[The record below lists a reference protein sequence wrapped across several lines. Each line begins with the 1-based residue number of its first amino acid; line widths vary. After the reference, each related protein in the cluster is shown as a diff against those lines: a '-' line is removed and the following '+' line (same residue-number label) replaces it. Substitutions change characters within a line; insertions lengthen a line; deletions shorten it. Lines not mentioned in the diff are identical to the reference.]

1 MSEQDLLSIL
11 EQIHAKQEGFCGIL
25 TGISL
30 PDLVQM
36 LCQVPCGNKKIFF
49 QSPKGNGSIYFM
61 DGEIVH
67 AEASG
72 CNPENGEE
80 AFYELL
86 CRGDGTFIVTDANH
100 APKTIQAPWHA
111 LLMEAMRRTDEKAAA
126 FSSRVTEVMIVDDS
140 RLFANVLEKALTE
153 QCNARVV
160 GKAVDGKTALG
171 LLKTISP
178 DLLTIDIT
186 MPVMAGDSLLKNIMI
201 RSPAPVLLMSSMSSG
216 TMPKILEFLRLGAV
230 DYIPK
235 PTSEAEWSECLER
248 LKRHVQDVGHYS
260 LRHISRA
267 KAIMPVMH
275 KREVLERA
283 ERLLVVLGGVG
294 GMLEIQRF
302 LPGLC
307 GLEGIGILIFQD
319 MAEGF
324 LQPLV
329 DYLSKSF
336 CFSMSAMKH
345 GDIIQGNACKIASW
359 KHTWRLDAFQ
369 NRVSVSAVPDESPLD
384 FNVFL
389 NDVAKCYES
398 NLYVLI
404 LSGARLDVEAGL
416 QEVVTHGGHIFLQK
430 ADSAIFADPLL
441 QIAALELEE
450 ASIDPAKIA
459 EILMT
464 AH

>member
-11 EQIHAKQEGFCGIL
+11 EQIHTKQEGFCGIL

-36 LCQVPCGNKKIFF
+36 LCQVPCGNKKISF
-49 QSPKGNGSIYFM
+49 QSQKGNGAIYFT

-67 AEASG
+67 AETSG
-72 CNPENGEE
+72 CNPQSGEE

-86 CRGDGTFIVTDANH
+86 CWREGRFIVTDAN
-100 APKTIQAPWHA
+100 PVLKTIQAPWHA
-111 LLMEAMRRTDEKAAA
+111 LLMEAMRRTDERAA
-126 FSSRVTEVMIVDDS
+126 SSNSRPTDIMIVDDS
-140 RLFANVLEKALTE
+140 RLFVNVLEKALTE

-171 LLKTISP
+171 LLNGIRP

-186 MPVMAGDSLLKNIMI
+186 MPVMAGDVLLKNIMI
-201 RSPAPVLLMSSMSSG
+201 RSPAPVLLMSSMGSG
-216 TMPKILEFLRLGAV
+216 TLPKIMEFLRLGAV
-230 DYIPK
+230 DYLPK
-235 PTSEAEWSECLER
+235 PASEPEWADCLER
-248 LKRHVQDVGHYS
+248 LKRHVQDVRHYS

-267 KAIMPVMH
+267 KGGMPVMH
-275 KREVLERA
+275 KRGILERA

-294 GMLEIQRF
+294 GMLEIQRL
-302 LPGLC
+302 LPALC
-307 GLEGIGILIFQD
+307 GLEGIGVVIFQD

-324 LQPLV
+324 LQPFA

-336 CFSMSAMKH
+336 CFHLSAMKN
-345 GDIIQGNACKIASW
+345 GDILQGNACKIASW
-359 KHTWRLDAFQ
+359 RHTWRLDARQ
-369 NRVSVSAVPDESPLD
+369 DTVSLSVVPRESPLD

-389 NDVAKCYES
+389 NDAAKYYGV

-416 QEVVTHGGHIFLQK
+416 QEVVTHGGHIFLQN

-464 AH
+464 RQ

>member
-1 MSEQDLLSIL
+1 MSEQDLLPIL
-11 EQIHAKQEGFCGIL
+11 EQIHAKQGGFCGIL

-49 QSPKGNGSIYFM
+49 QFQNGNGSIYFM

-67 AEASG
+67 AETSG
-72 CNPENGEE
+72 CSPVNGEE

-86 CRGDGTFIVTDANH
+86 CRRDGTFLVTDATH
-100 APKTIQAPWHA
+100 MLKTIQAPWHA
-111 LLMEAMRRTDEKAAA
+111 LLMEAMRRTDEIAAA
-126 FSSRVTEVMIVDDS
+126 TSSRVAEVMIVDDS

-153 QCNARVV
+153 QCNAKVV

-171 LLKTISP
+171 LLKGIRP

-186 MPVMAGDSLLKNIMI
+186 MPVMAGDLLLKNIMI
-201 RSPAPVLLMSSMSSG
+201 RSPAPVLLMSSMGSG
-216 TMPKILEFLRLGAV
+216 TMPKIMEFLRLGAV

-235 PTSEAEWSECLER
+235 PRSEVEWSDCLER
-248 LKRHVQDVGHYS
+248 LRRHVQDVGRYS

-267 KAIMPVMH
+267 KAVMPVMH
-275 KREVLERA
+275 KRDALERA

-294 GMLEIQRF
+294 GILEIQRL

-307 GLEGIGILIFQD
+307 GLEGIGVVIFQD

-324 LQPLV
+324 LQPFA

-336 CFSMSAMKH
+336 CFHLSTMKD
-345 GDIIQGNACKIASW
+345 GDILQGNACKITSW
-359 KHTWRLDAFQ
+359 KHTWRLDALQ
-369 NRVSVSAVPDESPLD
+369 NRLSVSVVPSESSLD
-384 FNVFL
+384 INVFL
-389 NDVAKCYES
+389 NDAAKYYGT
-398 NLYVLI
+398 NLHVLI
-404 LSGARLDVEAGL
+404 LSGTRLDVEAGL
-416 QEVVTHGGHIFLQK
+416 QEVVTQGGHIFLQN

-450 ASIDPAKIA
+450 SSIDPAKIA

-464 AH
+464 TQ